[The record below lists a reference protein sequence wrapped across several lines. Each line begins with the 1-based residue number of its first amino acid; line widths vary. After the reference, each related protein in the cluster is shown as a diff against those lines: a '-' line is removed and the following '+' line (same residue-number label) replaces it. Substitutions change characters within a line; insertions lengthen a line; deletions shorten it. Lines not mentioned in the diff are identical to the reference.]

1 MRAWEELVGRPMSQV
16 KMFQPMAPMRAA
28 KMTWGVTIEM
38 SIIPAPI
45 VWATPVPKMRKAT
58 KLKKAAQRTAWRGD
72 RTRVETTVAMEL
84 AASCMPFVKSKANAT
99 RMMKTTKR
107 RPALGMKLSWP

>member
-1 MRAWEELVGRPMSQV
+1 M
-16 KMFQPMAPMRAA
+16 
-28 KMTWGVTIEM
+28 EM

-45 VWATPVPKMRKAT
+45 VWATPVPKMRKAM

-84 AASCMPFVKSKANAT
+84 AASCMPFVKSNANAT
-99 RMMKTTKR
+99 KMMKRTKSS
-107 RPALGMKLSWP
+107 PASGMRLRWT

>member
-1 MRAWEELVGRPMSQV
+1 
-16 KMFQPMAPMRAA
+16 
-28 KMTWGVTIEM
+28 M

-45 VWATPVPKMRKAT
+45 VWATPVSKMRKAT
-58 KLKKAAQRTAWRGD
+58 KLKKAAQRTARRGD

-107 RPALGMKLSWP
+107 KTGAGHETQLALRMISSMTLATSSQRSAATSSRV

>member
-1 MRAWEELVGRPMSQV
+1 
-16 KMFQPMAPMRAA
+16 
-28 KMTWGVTIEM
+28 MTGGVTTEM

-58 KLKKAAQRTAWRGD
+58 KLKNAAQRTARRGD

-84 AASCMPFVKSKANAT
+84 AASCMPLVKSNANAT
-99 RMMKTTKR
+99 RTMKMTKR
-107 RPALGMKLSWP
+107 KPALGMKLSWP